1 MPLSENEERILA
13 EIERQ
18 LAAED
23 PRFVARARRPL
34 RGWSRTVRLRAA
46 VVLGV
51 IGLVNLLL
59 LVVHIAFGAV
69 GMSLLLVA
77 ILLAARALQEPPVPV
92 GQVPPDE
99 RT

>member
-1 MPLSENEERILA
+1 MPLSEHEERILS

-34 RGWSRTVRLRAA
+34 RGLSRTARLRVA
-46 VVLGV
+46 VLLGV
-51 IGLVNLLL
+51 IGFVNLLL

-77 ILLAARALQEPPVPV
+77 ILLGARAVQEPPALVD
-92 GQVPPDE
+92 QVPPDE